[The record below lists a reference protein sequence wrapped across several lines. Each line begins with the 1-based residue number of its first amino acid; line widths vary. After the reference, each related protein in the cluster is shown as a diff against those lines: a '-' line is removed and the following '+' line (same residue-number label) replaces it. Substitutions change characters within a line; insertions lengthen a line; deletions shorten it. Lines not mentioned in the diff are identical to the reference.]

1 VAWTISWPRAG
12 AEADAVDYRN
22 RSALHFS
29 ANAAVVEACPTVKVV
44 GDVAQMSQKYHWLVG

>member
-1 VAWTISWPRAG
+1 
-12 AEADAVDYRN
+12 VDYRN